1 MPHIAAF
8 ENKSTRGG
16 RPSYDSHVVLLYL
29 LLVSSTKGRI
39 VNTLLSRFP
48 PSPPTH
54 LEYDSLV
61 VLSKTAPSKQF
72 ASDLLSFNSTFRNVP
87 SLPLPHASRSLNSSS
102 LRTPSTSSTTARST
116 PPTATSL
123 RPPSIPAPLAPL
135 PFSPSPP
142 RRPISS
148 LSPLQARST
157 SPPPPPLALLP
168 PLSRSLFPPPSLAA
182 SFLSLPPFSSPT
194 SPPVTPTSPP
204 RRIQN
209 RLSLPLG
216 AQHRRPNP
224 RRPAVLRR
232 PPDPRGNRRRPL
244 RGLPRRSHLRG
255 AGGRRALLARLPA
268 LAERNAQAE
277 READPRESALPHP
290 D

>member
-87 SLPLPHASRSLNSSS
+87 SLPLPHASRSLSSSS
-102 LRTPSTSSTTARST
+102 LRTPSTSSTTVRST

-123 RPPSIPAPLAPL
+123 RPPSIPAPLPAPLAPL

-157 SPPPPPLALLP
+157 SPPPRPLALLP

-204 RRIQN
+204 Y
-209 RLSLPLG
+209 PK
-216 AQHRRPNP
+216 
-224 RRPAVLRR
+224 
-232 PPDPRGNRRRPL
+232 
-244 RGLPRRSHLRG
+244 
-255 AGGRRALLARLPA
+255 PA
-268 LAERNAQAE
+268 LSTSGGATPPAKSPPTRGPPSTS
-277 READPRESALPHP
+277 RSPRESTASAAWPAAAITP
-290 D
+290 AWGSRTACSSGPASSRRGEKRPSGARSRSP